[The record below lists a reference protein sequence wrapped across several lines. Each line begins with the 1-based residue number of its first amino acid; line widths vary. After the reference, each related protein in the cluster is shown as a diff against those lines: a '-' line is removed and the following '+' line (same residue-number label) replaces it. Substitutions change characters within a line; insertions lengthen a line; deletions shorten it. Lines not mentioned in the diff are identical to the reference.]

1 MVGPTD
7 RSAPSGVG
15 TKGDCGEAGD
25 SAGIGDMG
33 DTGDTGSSF
42 ITSGGVTARS
52 GCSVHVR
59 CWDELAQC
67 VCVCHSV
74 PCCDLVVC
82 CGGDGVTGWAT
93 GLVVVLAGRFFCAV
107 AGCLGFVCL
116 LLCVFRWR
124 SFGIGFGCN
133 KLANWGI

>member
-1 MVGPTD
+1 MF
-7 RSAPSGVG
+7 A
-15 TKGDCGEAGD
+15 AGM
-25 SAGIGDMG
+25 SWH
-33 DTGDTGSSF
+33 
-42 ITSGGVTARS
+42 
-52 GCSVHVR
+52 SV
-59 CWDELAQC
+59 C
-67 VCVCHSV
+67 VCVIVSR
-74 PCCDLVVC
+74 VVTLWFVVVVMI
-82 CGGDGVTGWAT
+82 DGVTGWAT